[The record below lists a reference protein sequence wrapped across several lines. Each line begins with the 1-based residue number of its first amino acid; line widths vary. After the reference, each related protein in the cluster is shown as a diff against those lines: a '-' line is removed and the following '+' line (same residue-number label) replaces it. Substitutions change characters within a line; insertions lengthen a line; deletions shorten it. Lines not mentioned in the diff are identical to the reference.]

1 MNPLRILFV
10 EPPAARRV
18 GGVET
23 ALAGLAG
30 ALRLVG
36 AEVIRAETTGA
47 AELDAAD
54 VVHFHGLWE
63 RAHSALRALCIAR
76 GRPFIVSPH
85 GMLEPWALAHK
96 RWKKLPYFHLR
107 ERPGLK
113 RAAAILAT
121 SEAEARNLRRWFAP
135 ERVRAIPL
143 GLPETPGPDY
153 AAARARLGWPPEER
167 VVVFLSRLHAKKGL
181 HVLIEAWPA
190 VVARAGVPAR
200 LVIVGDGEAD
210 YVEPLRRAS
219 AASGARVDWIGAQ
232 WGEAKWPW
240 LRGADVFCLPTFSE
254 NFGLVVP
261 EALLVGT
268 PVVTTPGTPW
278 GELGAGLP
286 VAITEPTV
294 TALTE
299 ALTAALRS
307 PRPDE
312 ATRLQTHAT
321 VTARFGW
328 SRLANDYLALYRSI
342 SSSRP

>member
-10 EPPAARRV
+10 EPPAGRRV

-30 ALRLVG
+30 ALRSAG
-36 AEVIRAETTGA
+36 AEVTRAETAGA
-47 AELDAAD
+47 DELDAAD
-54 VVHFHGLWE
+54 VIHFHGLWE
-63 RAHSALRALCIAR
+63 RAHSVPRGLCIAR
-76 GRPFIVSPH
+76 QRPFIVSPH

-113 RAAAILAT
+113 RAATILAT

-143 GLPETPGPDY
+143 GLPETPGPEH
-153 AAARARLGWPPEER
+153 AVARARLGWPPEER

-181 HVLIEAWPA
+181 HVLTEAWPA

-210 YVEPLRRAS
+210 YVEPLRS
-219 AASGARVDWIGAQ
+219 EAARSGARVDWIGAQ

-240 LRGADVFCLPTFSE
+240 LQGADVFCLPTFSE
-254 NFGLVVP
+254 NFGLVVS

-278 GELGAGLP
+278 GELAKGLP
-286 VAITEPTV
+286 VTITEPTAA
-294 TALTE
+294 ALTE
-299 ALTAALRS
+299 ALVTALRS
-307 PRPDE
+307 PRPDDE
-312 ATRLQTHAT
+312 TRGRTHAA

-342 SSSRP
+342 SQSRP